1 MDLIQVKEQNGT
13 QVVSARELHS
23 FLESKQN
30 FADWIKNRI
39 EKYGFIE
46 NQDFEVIHNFMKNPQ
61 GGRPLIEYA
70 LTIDTAKEISMVEG
84 NEKGKQ
90 ARRYFI
96 ECEKKLK
103 QVYHPAVPT
112 SFTEALKL
120 AYEQSVKIEEQQK
133 QLETQKPLVVFAE
146 ALQISNH
153 CVLIGE
159 LAKILKQN
167 GVEIG
172 QNRLFEF
179 LRSKN
184 YLMSKGEQRN
194 LPTQRS
200 LEMQLFEV
208 KTTTINN
215 PDGSIRVSK
224 TTKVTPRGQE
234 YFINKFISERNK
246 LLKAV

>member
-1 MDLIQVKEQNGT
+1 MYLIQVKEQNGT
-13 QVVSARELHS
+13 QVVSARELYLKLGYDKS
-23 FLESKQN
+23 QYSRWYK
-30 FADWIKNRI
+30 KNI
-39 EKYGFIE
+39 IE
-46 NQDFEVIHNFMKNPQ
+46 NDFANEN
-61 GGRPLIEYA
+61 
-70 LTIDTAKEISMVEG
+70 IDYQRFDTNVEG
-84 NEKGKQ
+84 SPTIEFALSLDFAKKLCMIAKTKLGEQ
-90 ARRYFI
+90 FRDYFI

-103 QVYHPAVPT
+103 QVSHPAVPT